1 MYFLIVISSSIAEGL
16 VFAGGIILE
25 VFAVTTLLDSEAAI
39 PRIQSVM
46 FAFALGIVSIGY
58 AALSLWL
65 PFISVGIGVVIWLL
79 VFIYRPTTGKY
90 LGIESI
96 LSSGNE

>member
-1 MYFLIVISSSIAEGL
+1 VLSPDIAEGL

-25 VFAVTTLLDSEAAI
+25 IFAVTTLLDSEAAI
-39 PRIQSVM
+39 PRIQSLM
-46 FAFALGIVSIGY
+46 FSFALGIVSIGY

-65 PFISVGIGVVIWLL
+65 PFMSVAVGVVIWSL
-79 VFIYRPTTGKY
+79 VFIYRPTTGNY
-90 LGIESI
+90 LGVESI